1 VVSLDQRRF
10 KFVQIKLIFIEKGSV
25 RRSKGKIKSIFKKS
39 SSSEPAMAIT
49 YCEGIYLK
57 WKFRFSQGHEKE
69 SWHE

>member
-1 VVSLDQRRF
+1 
-10 KFVQIKLIFIEKGSV
+10 VQIKLIFIEKGSV

-49 YCEGIYLK
+49 YCKGIYMYLK

-69 SWHE
+69 PWYE